1 MPADKVDLYNG
12 NKVVV
17 GWSITGEMWPNVAS
31 NCTLGRGQSPLCRI
45 AFVATVEQIFS
56 VVHDVLRVELV
67 VKIAGAEKC
76 VNQQLIDLGFAD
88 DAEESRLSHVS

>member
-1 MPADKVDLYNG
+1 V
-12 NKVVV
+12 
-17 GWSITGEMWPNVAS
+17 
-31 NCTLGRGQSPLCRI
+31 
-45 AFVATVEQIFS
+45 FVATVEQIFS

-76 VNQQLIDLGFAD
+76 VNQQLVDLGFAD